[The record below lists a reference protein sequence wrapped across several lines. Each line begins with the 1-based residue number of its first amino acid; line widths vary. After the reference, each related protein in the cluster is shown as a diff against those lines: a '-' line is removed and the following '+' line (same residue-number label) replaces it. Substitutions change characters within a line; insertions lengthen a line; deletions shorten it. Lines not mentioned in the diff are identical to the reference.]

1 MDLADV
7 DPYSRRV
14 IGCAIEV
21 HRTLGPGL
29 LEAVYEACLCREL
42 ADAGLAF
49 VRQQKLPVIYKGD
62 PVECDLKLDIV
73 VEQCLLLEIK
83 SVHSIHPV
91 HEAQLLTYLKVS
103 GLRVGLILNFN
114 ESRMIDGIRRR
125 LL

>member
-1 MDLADV
+1 MGLLDI

-29 LEAVYEACLCREL
+29 LESIYEACLCREL
-42 ADAGLAF
+42 FREGLAF
-49 VRQQKLPVIYKGD
+49 VRQQRLPVIYKGEPID
-62 PVECDLKLDIV
+62 CDLIVDVV
-73 VEQCLLLEIK
+73 VEASLILEIK
-83 SVHSIHPV
+83 SVHAIHPL
-91 HEAQLLTYLKVS
+91 HEAQLLTYLKIS

-114 ESRMIDGIRRR
+114 ETRLVDGIRRR

>member
-1 MDLADV
+1 MRLIEA

-29 LEAVYEACLCREL
+29 IESVYEACLCREL
-42 ADAGLAF
+42 AQAGMAF
-49 VRQQKLPVIYKGD
+49 VRQQTLPVIYKGL
-62 PVECDLKLDIV
+62 PVGCELKMDIV
-73 VEQCLLLEIK
+73 VEQTLVLEIK
-83 SVHSIHPV
+83 SVHTLHPV

-103 GLRVGLILNFN
+103 GLRAGLLLNFN
-114 ESRMIDGIRRR
+114 EARLIDGVRRR

>member
-1 MDLADV
+1 MGLLDA

-29 LEAVYEACLCREL
+29 LESVYEACLCREL
-42 ADAGLAF
+42 SNGGLAF
-49 VRQQKLPVIYKGD
+49 VRQRRLPVIYKGEPTD
-62 PVECDLKLDIV
+62 CELVADVV
-73 VEQCLLLEIK
+73 VEEALILEIK
-83 SVHSIHPV
+83 SVQAIHPL
-91 HEAQLLTYLKVS
+91 HEAQLLTYLKIS

-114 ESRMIDGIRRR
+114 ETRLIDGIRRR